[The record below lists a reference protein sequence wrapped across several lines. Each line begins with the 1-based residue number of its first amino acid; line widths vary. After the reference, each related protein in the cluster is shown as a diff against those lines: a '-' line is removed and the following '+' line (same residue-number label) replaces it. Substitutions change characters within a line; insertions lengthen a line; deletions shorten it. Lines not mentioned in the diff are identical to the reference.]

1 MQPAPVL
8 KAQGTTWTCLGAVK
22 PLQTLRNAPAKVDS
36 DQEEGNEDYVPP
48 PTPASLGDTLAAAL
62 MRADGQSGKAGKKGG
77 KKGRGKTVLLS
88 GGAPRPHM

>member
-1 MQPAPVL
+1 M
-8 KAQGTTWTCLGAVK
+8 K

-36 DQEEGNEDYVPP
+36 DHEEGNEDYVPP

-62 MRADGQSGKAGKKGG
+62 QRADGQGGGKGKKGG